1 MFSRTRQIREQK
13 ESQTD
18 LCSMSDSSVQAIE
31 GEETRGH
38 RFGRLLQGNLDR
50 AVLVLDSL
58 EVAVRAGNSE
68 RRVDHNVPLGLN

>member
-1 MFSRTRQIREQK
+1 M
-13 ESQTD
+13 
-18 LCSMSDSSVQAIE
+18 QAIE